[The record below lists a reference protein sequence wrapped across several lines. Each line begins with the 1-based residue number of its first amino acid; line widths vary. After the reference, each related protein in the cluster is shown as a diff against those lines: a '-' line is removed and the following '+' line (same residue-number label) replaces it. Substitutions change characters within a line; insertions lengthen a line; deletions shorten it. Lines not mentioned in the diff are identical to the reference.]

1 MSKATFIRLASVIEE
16 CVVDD
21 EFKSELK
28 IRTNKNR
35 TSKATDFRGGE
46 ISGETR
52 LAIATIMLSGASYL
66 NLLMV
71 YGVFTSD
78 LHTSFNTV
86 IKWINDTLKIPL
98 VTSLMNE
105 DQAFFQHLSNDF
117 SIDSDEKFAGCIEA
131 IDGLAVKVL

>member
-28 IRTNKNR
+28 IRTKKNR

-86 IKWINDTLKIPL
+86 IKWINDTLKMPF
-98 VTSLMNE
+98 VTVLMNE
-105 DQAFFQHLSNDF
+105 DHTFFQHLSNEF
-117 SIDSDEKFAGCIEA
+117 CVDSDEKFVGCI
-131 IDGLAVKVL
+131 

>member
-1 MSKATFIRLASVIEE
+1 M
-16 CVVDD
+16 
-21 EFKSELK
+21 K

-52 LAIATIMLSGASYL
+52 LAIAIRMVSGASYL

-71 YGVFTSD
+71 YGVCTSD
-78 LHTSFNTV
+78 LYTPFNTA

-98 VTSLMNE
+98 VTALMNE
-105 DQAFFQHLSNDF
+105 DQAFFNIYQMISLLTQVKILS
-117 SIDSDEKFAGCIEA
+117 G
-131 IDGLAVKVL
+131 VLER